1 MKMEK
6 GVLAFL
12 VIMYVEAEKKKRIYI
27 YIYSIF
33 LLVIDVLTGF
43 WSYACGLMMRWINL
57 EIGWIQ
63 YMSMKA
69 MTLVK

>member
-12 VIMYVEAEKKKRIYI
+12 VIMYVEAKKEKKIYI
-27 YIYSIF
+27 F
-33 LLVIDVLTGF
+33 PLVIDVLTGF

-57 EIGWIQ
+57 EIGYIQ
-63 YMSMKA
+63 YIWAWKWWH
-69 MTLVK
+69 